1 MYRFNKIKSINLS
14 RVKNEKVLLLC
25 LATMLVACGPDWKRV
40 KNANSVSIV
49 GVGYADDLKP
59 FDKDGNFGKDGS
71 KNVGIGEGLGV
82 IGGIVKGKGLKG
94 VKDAGDQ
101 RKKTTQLHL
110 KILRLFKKAPLS

>member
-1 MYRFNKIKSINLS
+1 
-14 RVKNEKVLLLC
+14 
-25 LATMLVACGPDWKRV
+25 MLF
-40 KNANSVSIV
+40 V

-82 IGGIVKGKGLKG
+82 IGGIVKYRLKG

-101 RKKTTQLHL
+101 KRKTTQLHL
-110 KILRLFKKAPLS
+110 KILRLFKHR